1 MDRIFSL
8 PIELNKNRTI
18 DRDTLQN
25 LYDESDAVL
34 VTTGAHLTKRVPYPG
49 GKRILSGLQFL
60 MDINDGK
67 PMDLIGR
74 EVVII
79 GAGNVEMDMAC
90 ESWRLGAKKVTTIDI
105 QKPLAF
111 GKELDLATSLGTEI
125 LWPKQIEKVTST
137 SIYLTDKTG

>member
-49 GKRILSGLQFL
+49 GWAR
-60 MDINDGK
+60 
-67 PMDLIGR
+67 
-74 EVVII
+74 
-79 GAGNVEMDMAC
+79 
-90 ESWRLGAKKVTTIDI
+90 KK
-105 QKPLAF
+105 
-111 GKELDLATSLGTEI
+111 
-125 LWPKQIEKVTST
+125 
-137 SIYLTDKTG
+137 